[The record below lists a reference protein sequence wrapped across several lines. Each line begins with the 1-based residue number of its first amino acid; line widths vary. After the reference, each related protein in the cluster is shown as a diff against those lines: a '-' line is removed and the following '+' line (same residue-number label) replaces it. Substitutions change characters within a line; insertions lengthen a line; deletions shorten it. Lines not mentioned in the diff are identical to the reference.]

1 MKFCEVHSPE
11 RKASLDVPHAGSQS
25 TALASCASAD
35 FVFLQRVT
43 RLTNGNLSAH
53 LSKLSDAG
61 LVSIEKRF
69 IDKKPN
75 THVAITHKGTK
86 SVDMHWS
93 RLEQLRAGA
102 RRLVSP
108 GGQTRRQLDCGHRV
122 QHRAVP

>member
-1 MKFCEVHSPE
+1 MASSLEDVDPLDRLVHEPA
-11 RKASLDVPHAGSQS
+11 RLVIL

-69 IDKKPN
+69 IDRKPN
-75 THVAITHKGTK
+75 TLVAITPKGRHA
-86 SVDMHWS
+86 VEEHWA
-93 RLEQLRAGA
+93 RLEQLREGA
-102 RRLVSP
+102 RGLAP
-108 GGQTRRQLDCGHRV
+108 QTGKAHRQ
-122 QHRAVP
+122 A

>member
-1 MKFCEVHSPE
+1 
-11 RKASLDVPHAGSQS
+11 
-25 TALASCASAD
+25 
-35 FVFLQRVT
+35 VFLRRVT

-75 THVAITHKGTK
+75 THVAITAKGRK
-86 SVDMHWS
+86 SVEAHWS

-102 RRLVSP
+102 RRLVPP
-108 GGQTRRQLDCGHRV
+108 GGQTRR
-122 QHRAVP
+122 

>member
-1 MKFCEVHSPE
+1 LASSLEDIDPLDRLVHEPA
-11 RKASLDVPHAGSQS
+11 RLVIL

-53 LSKLSDAG
+53 LSKLSEAG
-61 LVSIEKRF
+61 LVAIEKRF

-75 THVAITHKGTK
+75 TRVAITAKGRHA
-86 SVDMHWS
+86 VDEHWA

-102 RRLVSP
+102 RGLTP
-108 GGQTRRQLDCGHRV
+108 QTGKPRRK
-122 QHRAVP
+122 

>member
-1 MKFCEVHSPE
+1 LASSLEDIDPLDRLVHEPA
-11 RKASLDVPHAGSQS
+11 RLVIL

-53 LSKLSDAG
+53 LSKLHEAG

-75 THVAITHKGTK
+75 TRVAITAKGRHA
-86 SVDMHWS
+86 VEEHWA

-102 RRLVSP
+102 RDLSP
-108 GGQTRRQLDCGHRV
+108 QSGKPRR
-122 QHRAVP
+122 